1 MEEFSTEKFDP
12 KTRARVYVRARMFPG
27 IGISRSLGD
36 FMAHKIGVISEPTT
50 GLVQL
55 SKINEFL
62 VIATST
68 LWSVMTPKE
77 VFDFIRLN

>member
-1 MEEFSTEKFDP
+1 
-12 KTRARVYVRARMFPG
+12 MFPG

-36 FMAHKIGVISEPTT
+36 FMAHKIGVTSEPTT

-55 SKINEFL
+55 QKINEFL
-62 VIATST
+62 VSATST

-77 VFDFIRLN
+77 VFDFIRIN